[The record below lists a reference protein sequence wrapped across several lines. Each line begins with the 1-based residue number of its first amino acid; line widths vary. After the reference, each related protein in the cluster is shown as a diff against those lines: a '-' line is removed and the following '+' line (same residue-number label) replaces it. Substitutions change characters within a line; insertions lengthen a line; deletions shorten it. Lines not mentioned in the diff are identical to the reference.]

1 MVKTER
7 LFGRYLQPL
16 IFKRFFIKRFE
27 KIRGLRF
34 YMFLLAINWSAFF
47 ANVGQFILAFSILVV
62 LHELGHFLPAK
73 WFGCRVDKFYL
84 FFNPWFSLWKKK
96 VGETEYGLG
105 WVPLGGYVKIAGMID
120 ESMDKEQMKLPAQP
134 YEFRAKPAWQR
145 LIIMVGGVIVNFI
158 LALILFAMILF
169 VWGEER
175 LPVSNLKY
183 GLAADSLAASIG
195 IKNGDN
201 ITGVNGKPLTYF
213 GELPKQMMLTD
224 KASLRINRNGTDTT
238 VVLPQGFISKLTKNQ
253 LQGFVYPRFPFTVDN
268 DDDVKY
274 VSGKMQKGDRVIGI
288 NNQYFQFFDEYMAVK
303 KNLKSQDIKLSLLRG
318 TDTVQAIVKTN
329 EKTATGLVPQDP
341 GDLLGIE
348 KKEYSFAE
356 SIPAGIKYGV
366 AKLGEYITGIKLLF
380 TSKEHKVSDNL
391 GSVISIGKT
400 FGGTW
405 DWQRFWT
412 MTALFSIILA
422 FMNILPI
429 PALDGGHALFTLAEM
444 ITGRK
449 PSDKFME
456 YAQMVG
462 MVLLLGLMLYAFG
475 LDIWRLFK

>member
-1 MVKTER
+1 
-7 LFGRYLQPL
+7 
-16 IFKRFFIKRFE
+16 
-27 KIRGLRF
+27 
-34 YMFLLAINWSAFF
+34 MFLLATNWSAFF
-47 ANVGQFILAFSILVV
+47 ANVGQFILAFSILVI
-62 LHELGHFLPAK
+62 LHEMGHFFPAK

-145 LIIMVGGVIVNFI
+145 LIIMIGGVVVNFI
-158 LALILFAMILF
+158 LALVLFAMILF

-175 LPVSNLKY
+175 LPVKNMRY
-183 GLAADSLAASIG
+183 GLSADSLAQSVG
-195 IKNGDN
+195 LRNGDL
-201 ITGVNGKPLTYF
+201 ITAVNNQPVHYYNELTKDIMLNEKPVL
-213 GELPKQMMLTD
+213 
-224 KASLRINRNGTDTT
+224 SVNRNGKDTAIQ
-238 VVLPQGFISKLTKNQ
+238 LPKGFLSALTKNQ
-253 LQGFVYPRFPFTVDN
+253 LQGFVYPRYPAIVEKDDN
-268 DDDVKY
+268 VSY
-274 VSGKMQKGDRVIGI
+274 VSGKMMPGDVIIGV
-288 NNQYFQFFDEYMAVK
+288 NGKYFNYLDEYIDVK
-303 KNLKSQDIKLSLLRG
+303 KDFKNQTIKLDLLRNN
-318 TDTVQAIVKTN
+318 DTVQIQVKTK
-329 EKTATGLVPQDP
+329 ETSATGVETRNP
-341 GDLLGIE
+341 GKILGIE
-348 KKEYSFAE
+348 KKEYSFLEAV
-356 SIPAGIKYGV
+356 PAGINYGV
-366 AKLGEYITGIKLLF
+366 DRLSDYITGIRLLF

-400 FGGTW
+400 FGGSW
-405 DWQRFWT
+405 DWYRFWT

-429 PALDGGHALFTLAEM
+429 PALDGGHALFTIYEM

>member
-1 MVKTER
+1 MDIMV
-7 LFGRYLQPL
+7 
-16 IFKRFFIKRFE
+16 
-27 KIRGLRF
+27 
-34 YMFLLAINWSAFF
+34 LLAFNWSSFS

-62 LHELGHFLPAK
+62 LHELGHFATAK

-84 FFNPWFSLWKKK
+84 FFNPWFSLFKKK

-120 ESMDKEQMKLPAQP
+120 ESMDKEQMQQPAQP
-134 YEFRAKPAWQR
+134 YEFRSKPAWQR
-145 LIIMVGGVIVNFI
+145 LIIMLGGVIVNFV
-158 LALILFAMILF
+158 LALVLFAMILF

-175 LPVSNLKY
+175 LPVKNLRY
-183 GLAADSLAASIG
+183 GLATDSFATAVGLRD
-195 IKNGDN
+195 GDV
-201 ITGVNGKPLTYF
+201 ITAVNNKPLVYLDN
-213 GELPKQMMLTD
+213 LPKDMMLND
-224 KASLRINRNGTDTT
+224 KVTLQVKRGEQDT
-238 VVLPQGFISKLTKNQ
+238 VVQLPPGFINQLTKNQ
-253 LQGFVYPRFPFTVDN
+253 LKGFVAPRIPVIVDSVLDKVN
-268 DDDVKY
+268 Y
-274 VSGKMQKGDRVIGI
+274 VSGELKKGDHLVAI
-288 NNQYFQFFDEYMAVK
+288 NGLRFQFYSEFDSLK
-303 KNLKSQDIKLSLLRG
+303 KQYKGKDVTLEVLRG
-318 TDTVQAIVKTN
+318 NDSATVRVKLN
-329 EKTATGLVPQDP
+329 DEGNIGFIPNDYYKT
-341 GDLLGIE
+341 LGSE
-348 KKEYSFAE
+348 KKEYSLVEA
-356 SIPAGIKYGV
+356 IPAGITYGV
-366 AKLGEYITGIKLLF
+366 DRLGDYIKGIRLLF

-400 FGGTW
+400 FGGSW

-429 PALDGGHALFTLAEM
+429 PALDGGHALFTIYEM

>member
-1 MVKTER
+1 MYV
-7 LFGRYLQPL
+7 
-16 IFKRFFIKRFE
+16 
-27 KIRGLRF
+27 
-34 YMFLLAINWSAFF
+34 LAIDWSAFF

-62 LHELGHFLPAK
+62 LHEMGHFLPAK

-105 WVPLGGYVKIAGMID
+105 WIPLGGYVKIAGMID
-120 ESMDKEQMKLPAQP
+120 ESMDKEQLKQPAQP
-134 YEFRAKPAWQR
+134 WEFRSKPAWQR

-158 LALILFAMILF
+158 LALVLFAMILF

-175 LPVSNLKY
+175 LPVKNLKY
-183 GLAADSLAASIG
+183 GLSADSLATSAG
-195 IKNGDN
+195 LKDGDL
-201 ITGVNGKPLTYF
+201 ITAVNNKPLVYMND
-213 GELPKQMMLTD
+213 LPKDLMLAENIRLTID
-224 KASLRINRNGTDTT
+224 RNGRDTT
-238 VVLPQGFISKLTKNQ
+238 LNMPQGFVRRLTKNQ
-253 LQGFVYPRFPFTVDN
+253 LKGFVSPRFPVIIDSLST
-268 DDDVKY
+268 KIEY
-274 VSGKMQKGDRVIGI
+274 KSGEFKKGDRLVGL
-288 NNQYFQFFDEYMAVK
+288 NNDPFNYYQEFDSIK
-303 KNLKSQDIKLSLLRG
+303 KKYKGQVVTLKALRG
-318 TDTVQAIVKTN
+318 ADTASVVVKLQDD
-329 EKTATGLVPQDP
+329 GSVGFFPQDP
-341 GDLLGIE
+341 YKILGTE
-348 KKEYSFAE
+348 KKDYTFLE
-356 SIPAGIKYGV
+356 SIPAGISYGV
-366 AKLGEYITGIKLLF
+366 ERLGDYVTGIRLLF

-405 DWQRFWT
+405 DWQRFWM

-429 PALDGGHALFTLAEM
+429 PALDGGHALFTIYEI

-449 PSDKFME
+449 PSDKFIE

-462 MVLLLGLMLYAFG
+462 MILLLGLMLYAFG